1 MQLKMNTTY
10 AVDSEYETYIGTYRG
25 VISNKY
31 FPPHRNLLWDVKVRI
46 KSKTTSK
53 STPILVQYIS
63 INNNDNV
70 YDLDKIK
77 HDAKKAKES
86 FEQRALNMILKK
98 LVNEEFQWS

>member
-10 AVDSEYETYIGTYRG
+10 AVESEYETFVGTYRG
-25 VISNKY
+25 NVSNKY

-77 HDAKKAKES
+77 HDAKNAKES
-86 FEQRALNMILKK
+86 FEQRALNKILKK
-98 LVNEEFQWS
+98 LVNEHFEW

>member
-1 MQLKMNTTY
+1 MNTTY
-10 AVDSEYETYIGTYRG
+10 AVESEYETFVGTYRG
-25 VISNKY
+25 NVSNKY

-77 HDAKKAKES
+77 HDAKNAKES
-86 FEQRALNMILKK
+86 FEQRALNKILKK
-98 LVNEEFQWS
+98 LVNEHFEW

>member
-10 AVDSEYETYIGTYRG
+10 AVESEYETFIGTYRG
-25 VISNKY
+25 NVSNKY

-46 KSKTTSK
+46 KSNTKK

-63 INNNDNV
+63 INHNDNV

-77 HDAKKAKES
+77 YDAKKAKES
-86 FEQRALNMILKK
+86 FEQRALNTILKGI
-98 LVNEEFQWS
+98 VNEHFEW